1 MNVVNALSMAR
12 HLWPFSRIHALLG
25 IRTSMH
31 FIFEP
36 LDFIAKLASLV
47 PKPRVNLTRFY
58 GVFVGMPHHPNSKYR
73 LTVTP
78 AKRGKGKQRGG
89 FKQRQSA

>member
-1 MNVVNALSMAR
+1 MNLVNALGMAR
-12 HLWPFSRIHALLG
+12 HMSPFSRIHALIG

-47 PKPRVNLTRFY
+47 PKPKVNLGLMVCSSECRTI
-58 GVFVGMPHHPNSKYR
+58 PTASTE
-73 LTVTP
+73 L
-78 AKRGKGKQRGG
+78 
-89 FKQRQSA
+89 